1 MSIKAIHVDSII
13 FVIRTIRPVI
23 VVPSYIGFGWRR
35 LSVRLLK
42 FWLRNEN
49 VKQES
54 QWLSSDLFPIS
65 VLRTGILWWF
75 TGQGEEKIYPNKTM
89 FNMLSQQQIIR
100 KTHALHPIL
109 QTVACGNWTVLLL
122 TCEFMLTSAIYARIH
137 FCRVK
142 LPPLRQRPFAPPR
155 NLLSRL
161 WSLYFS
167 PVWLNNLLNC
177 LHYCHNFCAPNK
189 SENTRLKESRKKT
202 NISLIRRKLKTSEE
216 KDITFVK
223 NQGEESATV

>member
-1 MSIKAIHVDSII
+1 
-13 FVIRTIRPVI
+13 
-23 VVPSYIGFGWRR
+23 
-35 LSVRLLK
+35 
-42 FWLRNEN
+42 
-49 VKQES
+49 
-54 QWLSSDLFPIS
+54 
-65 VLRTGILWWF
+65 
-75 TGQGEEKIYPNKTM
+75 
-89 FNMLSQQQIIR
+89 MLIQQQIIR
-100 KTHALHPIL
+100 KTIQPLSCNDINLINYLSIYTRFVCNL

-167 PVWLNNLLNC
+167 PVWLNNLLLC

-202 NISLIRRKLKTSEE
+202 NISLIRRRLKTTSEE
-216 KDITFVK
+216 
-223 NQGEESATV
+223 N